1 MIFLS
6 KNFLSLSLL
15 RGYFFSFPLSLE
27 VLNLTNCTTEQHGE
41 DHSEQLDDTN
51 SDASGEHVGEVLVDQ
66 RFQLWCA
73 ALNKKKTGSWL

>member
-1 MIFLS
+1 VAVGS
-6 KNFLSLSLL
+6 VC
-15 RGYFFSFPLSLE
+15 FFPPLSLK

>member
-1 MIFLS
+1 MFS
-6 KNFLSLSLL
+6 SLVFVVCGCWFSL
-15 RGYFFSFPLSLE
+15 FFPPLSLK